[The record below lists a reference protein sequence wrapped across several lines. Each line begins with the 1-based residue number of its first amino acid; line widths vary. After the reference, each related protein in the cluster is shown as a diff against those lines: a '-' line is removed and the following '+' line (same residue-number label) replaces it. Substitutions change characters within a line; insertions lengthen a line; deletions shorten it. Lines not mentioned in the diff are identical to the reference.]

1 MSGTQTGSF
10 KRGLRVLAF
19 LTALVGCSGKAE
31 PAVDLMQTDA
41 DHRPG
46 TREVTKSREP
56 TPMPEEPEA
65 PIELPQ

>member
-1 MSGTQTGSF
+1 MSSRETGSL

-46 TREVTKSREP
+46 NREVTRSREP
-56 TPMPEEPEA
+56 TPMPEEPA
-65 PIELPQ
+65 ALIELPQ